1 MGQAVGICTAIRL
14 SIQLGVLPATAIVYA
29 IAYSSGCCG
38 PIWLVRGNLSQPGN
52 RRGSLGRQLHGGG
65 V

>member
-1 MGQAVGICTAIRL
+1 MGQAVGTCTAIRL

-29 IAYSSGCCG
+29 IAYSTGCCG
-38 PIWLVRGNLSQPGN
+38 PIWLVRGNLSRPGTVEDHY
-52 RRGSLGRQLHGGG
+52 GRQQHGNG